1 LPAGRERAGVIVVAT
16 DDFEVYHGVVNELRD
31 RGATFT
37 TAEVGAE
44 LPEGAEVV
52 ITAAGEPAAGGE
64 QVEADPEAP
73 REAVAAAL
81 ARLRADAGR
90 TVVGVDP
97 GVRPGVAVLD
107 GDTVTAAFQVP
118 LAEAAGLIRE
128 EVADAADPLVRIG
141 DGARVQG
148 AQLIDDLDDVAVEL
162 VDEAGT
168 TPHLGA
174 GARGMDDVLAAVNI
188 ARREGEVVDRREVDP
203 TAGELSVIKRRSR
216 ERASDNR
223 AIDER
228 LARKVAAGDLTLDE
242 ALARHRNEGEGEGD
256 AEN

>member
-1 LPAGRERAGVIVVAT
+1 VIVVAT

-31 RGATFT
+31 RGTTFT

-44 LPEGAEVV
+44 LPDSTEVV
-52 ITAAGEPAAGGE
+52 ITAAGEPAAGGQ
-64 QVEADPEAP
+64 QVEADPDAP
-73 REAVAAAL
+73 REAVTAAL

-97 GVRPGVAVLD
+97 GVQPGVAVLD

-118 LAEAAGLIRE
+118 LSEAAELIRE
-128 EVADAADPLVRIG
+128 EVADAPDPLVRIG

-148 AQLIDDLDDVAVEL
+148 SRLVNELDDVAVEL
-162 VDEAGT
+162 VDESGT
-168 TPHLGA
+168 TPHLGT
-174 GARGMDDVLAAVNI
+174 GARGMADVLAAVNI
-188 ARREGEVVDRREVDP
+188 ARREGELVDRREVDP

-216 ERASDNR
+216 ERAPDNR

-242 ALARHRNEGEGEGD
+242 ALAEHRGDGEESDGDGESDDGGVG
-256 AEN
+256 